1 MKLNVDE
8 KVKPMPRVAI
18 NGLGRIGKLVLEPM
32 LDRGAKIAWTN
43 DAVGDPEM
51 HAHRLEFDTV
61 HGRWTADFSYD
72 ADSLTIDG
80 TRFSFIGMRNI
91 SKVPLDGIDVVIDC
105 TGVFKR
111 AAKIA
116 P

>member
-1 MKLNVDE
+1 
-8 KVKPMPRVAI
+8 
-18 NGLGRIGKLVLEPM
+18 
-32 LDRGAKIAWTN
+32 
-43 DAVGDPEM
+43 M
-51 HAHRLEFDTV
+51 HAHLLEFDTA

-72 ADSLTIDG
+72 ADSLTIDR
-80 TRFSFIGMRNI
+80 TRFSFIGTRDI
-91 SKVPLDGIDVVIDC
+91 SKLPLDGIAVVIDC